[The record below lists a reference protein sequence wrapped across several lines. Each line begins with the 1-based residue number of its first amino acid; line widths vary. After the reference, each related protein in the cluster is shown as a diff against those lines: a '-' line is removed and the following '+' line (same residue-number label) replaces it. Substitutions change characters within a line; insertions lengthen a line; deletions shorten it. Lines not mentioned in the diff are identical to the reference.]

1 MTTLSESLAAHTY
14 AQIAALQVEITNL
27 LKHAPSKRRS
37 SLIEM
42 REMRI
47 EALMGG
53 LQLGDEMAE
62 AEVVEI
68 STVEEQLAE
77 AVALLNA
84 AHPRTRWFTQ
94 HSVLMGIVGIDTI
107 RIERSARAWSGKAQG
122 PWKVTYEYGEE
133 VLDWSHASG
142 ADLLQVA
149 TQLMHKAMA
158 ARSEGIVPSEVAA

>member
-1 MTTLSESLAAHTY
+1 MTTLSKVLAAHTY
-14 AQIAALQVEITNL
+14 AQIANLQVEITNL
-27 LKHAPSKRRS
+27 RKRAPSARTAD
-37 SLIEM
+37 LIEM
-42 REMRI
+42 RELRI
-47 EALMGG
+47 SELMACAEV
-53 LQLGDEMAE
+53 GDETAE

-142 ADLLQVA
+142 ADLLDVA
-149 TQLMHKAMA
+149 TQLMNKALS
-158 ARSEGIVPSEVAA
+158 ARSEGVIPSEVAA